1 MSTSTLLPFL
11 YQTRT
16 LQRLARSGAPRAWRA
31 LLHTTPTPHHVGDRP
46 HVKPLKTRRE
56 DNSYIPFDLPD
67 GYVHG
72 DAAEDDAQSSS
83 TLTPA
88 EKDVFNRIF
97 EEIAERRGVK
107 TAVWPPPPELSEAA
121 PDEGPAEPPLPPNLD
136 NAEVFGV
143 RTEEPQHELVQNTFN
158 FIIQD
163 ITEPRRARRA
173 GRAPEPKDEPAVSPD
188 WEHALQRFPPSLRR
202 AAKLALSTIHE
213 DRPAQRQAIAD
224 AITTVKRIR
233 RGPKDS
239 DELLRKNEKPSTTA
253 VLNEAIRREER
264 IRVEAKMEAA
274 RSDFE
279 LWDVLEEEVFSL
291 VHKLGID
298 AVPGTAADGADKKK
312 KLPLDAYGPLYPAYL
327 LTALRLLDTHFA
339 RTSPLALQ
347 ILPRVKQ
354 LGAASYVLGVTTPF
368 YNQLAHI
375 MWNRYG
381 DPAAV
386 FDLLEEMRA
395 AGLYCD
401 ETTRKLVLSIQQ
413 FFQGVGQGHWG
424 PFLKEV
430 ASFPEFEFKLMP
442 RVKHW
447 LTTANVH
454 IYERKKGLIV

>member
-16 LQRLARSGAPRAWRA
+16 LQRLARTGAFRA
-31 LLHTTPTPHHVGDRP
+31 LLHSTAAPRDARDRP
-46 HVKPLKTRRE
+46 HVKPLKTRYE
-56 DNSYIPFDLPD
+56 DNSYIPFQLPE
-67 GYVHG
+67 GYVQDKG
-72 DAAEDDAQSSS
+72 DEDAESNS

-97 EEIAERRGVK
+97 EEIATRRGVK
-107 TAVWPPPPELSEAA
+107 SAVWPPP
-121 PDEGPAEPPLPPNLD
+121 AEPPASAPEDEDAAPAQLPLPNLD

-143 RTEEPQHELVQNTFN
+143 RTEEPQHKLVQNTFN

-163 ITEPRRARRA
+163 ITEPRRAKKA
-173 GRAPEPKDEPAVSPD
+173 GRAPELQEEPAVSSEWD
-188 WEHALQRFPPSLRR
+188 YALQRFPPSLRR

-213 DRPAQRQAIAD
+213 EKPAERQSIAD
-224 AITTVKRIR
+224 AITAVKRINR
-233 RGPKDS
+233 KPKDS
-239 DELLRKNEKPSTTA
+239 DELLRKHQKPSTTS

-298 AVPGTAADGADKKK
+298 AVPDKTTESTEKTK

-413 FFQGVGQGHWG
+413 FFQAVGQGQWG
-424 PFLKEV
+424 PFVREV
-430 ASFPEFEFKLMP
+430 ASLPEFELTLMP
-442 RVKHW
+442 RVRHW
-447 LTTANVH
+447 IKTANVH
-454 IYERKKGLIV
+454 IYERKRGLIV